1 MSKPG
6 DPKLPFTR
14 GELTAKAIRQA
25 IARIEKGR
33 TKVVKSGRK
42 LSIQSVAEEAGVS
55 RATIHNNHPGLAE
68 RIREA
73 GNKAARVQRDEKNT
87 ELKELRTKYRDLRQE
102 YVYARQL
109 NRDMASE
116 MASLVAENQR
126 LRAIAEDEK
135 VVGFPSKKGGRSNPR
150 VS

>member
-1 MSKPG
+1 MSQPEE
-6 DPKLPFTR
+6 PKLTTTR
-14 GELTAKAIRQA
+14 GELTAKTIRQA
-25 IARIEKGR
+25 IVRIEKGR
-33 TKVVKSGRK
+33 PKVVKPGRK

-87 ELKELRTKYRDLRQE
+87 ELKEQRAKYRELRQE
-102 YVYARQL
+102 YVYAREL
-109 NRDMASE
+109 NQDMASE

-126 LRAIAEDEK
+126 LRAIVENEK
-135 VVGFPSKKGGRSNPR
+135 VVGFPSKKGNSNNVR
-150 VS
+150 Y

>member
-1 MSKPG
+1 MSQP
-6 DPKLPFTR
+6 DDTAQPLTR

-25 IARIEKGR
+25 IVRIEKGR
-33 TKVVKSGRK
+33 PKVVKPGRK

-73 GNKAARVQRDEKNT
+73 SNKAVRAQRDEKNN
-87 ELKELRTKYRDLRQE
+87 ELKELRAKYTALRQE
-102 YVYARQL
+102 HLDIRKLSQ
-109 NRDMASE
+109 DMASE

-126 LRAIAEDEK
+126 LRSIAENEK
-135 VVGFPSKKGGRSNPR
+135 VAGFPSKKTR
-150 VS
+150 

>member
-1 MSKPG
+1 MSPPEE
-6 DPKLPFTR
+6 PKLPSTR

-25 IARIEKGR
+25 IVRIEKGR
-33 TKVVKSGRK
+33 PKVVEPGRK

-73 GNKAARVQRDEKNT
+73 GNKAARAQRDEKNT
-87 ELKELRTKYRDLRQE
+87 ELKELRAKYSELRQE
-102 YVYARQL
+102 HILARQL
-109 NRDMASE
+109 NQDMASE

-126 LRAIAEDEK
+126 LRAIADNK
-135 VVGFPSKKGGRSNPR
+135 NVVGLPSKK
-150 VS
+150 

>member
-1 MSKPG
+1 MSQPE
-6 DPKLPFTR
+6 DTSQPPTR

-25 IARIEKGR
+25 IVRIEKGR
-33 TKVVKSGRK
+33 PKVVKPGRK

-73 GNKAARVQRDEKNT
+73 GNKAVRAQRDEKNT
-87 ELKELRTKYRDLRQE
+87 EIKELRAKYTALRQE
-102 YVYARQL
+102 HIHAREL

-116 MASLVAENQR
+116 MASLVAENHR
-126 LRAIAEDEK
+126 LRAIAENEK
-135 VVGFPSKKGGRSNPR
+135 VVGFPSKKPR
-150 VS
+150 AP

>member
-1 MSKPG
+1 MSQPEE
-6 DPKLPFTR
+6 PKLPSTR

-25 IARIEKGR
+25 IVRIEKDR
-33 TKVVKSGRK
+33 PKVVKPGRK

-87 ELKELRTKYRDLRQE
+87 ELKELRAKYRELRQE
-102 YVYARQL
+102 YAHAREL
-109 NRDMASE
+109 NQNMASE
-116 MASLVAENQR
+116 MACLVAENQR
-126 LRAIAEDEK
+126 LRAIVENEK
-135 VVGFPSKKGGRSNPR
+135 VVGFPSKKGNSNNVR
-150 VS
+150 Y